1 MGFGSGGGGF
11 TPSPNNVP
19 GSTQTGT
26 DKDTDTHQ
34 FTGSVDITG
43 SLTLNGSAITGGGG
57 GGGTPGGADTQ
68 VQFND
73 AGSFGGSANFTFD
86 GNAITVSDDAD
97 VANTLGKAKIGYD
110 GTNADYANFSHR
122 DQMSSTS
129 FALQQRANGDTI
141 INAANGRSVGIRINN
156 ANAMTVVAPNN
167 NVAIGNF
174 GAPTARLHIT
184 GTTGEQDLIK
194 VDAADTSTAF
204 FVTGSGQV
212 GIGTGTP
219 TALLHVSSSTSEDL
233 FRVDHE
239 DYTDNP
245 IFVIT
250 GSGQVGIGTDDP
262 SHLLHIQSSGK
273 ASLLLEAD
281 TDNTPESDTAYIKLT
296 QDNNATRMIVGL
308 NGNAS
313 VDPDGIFLAN
323 AMSNAGIV
331 GPRTAGSPLQLVTS
345 NRAKICVQDDG
356 QVGIGDGFNESTR
369 PTAILHVSG
378 GIAAQG
384 TAKTSP
390 LILVEYD
397 DNDNILFV
405 TGSGRVGIGT
415 GTPVQTLSVSGSAAF
430 SGAFGSTAIETLTA
444 NGTISANTGLTLIDA
459 SSSLAVNNTLLFS
472 IADGTF
478 AGQEKKIRGLII
490 SGSDGTNSTGIYIV
504 GTNIDSPPF
513 LGGSGQIVLSSSN
526 PVVGPSFQRAGCSL
540 VWDGSK
546 WLPVGNYNFN
556 INATG
561 FQPKK
566 HFQSFT
572 FLIYYLFLM

>member
-19 GSTQTGT
+19 GSTKTGT
-26 DKDTDTHQ
+26 DKDTDVHE

-490 SGSDGTNSTGIYIV
+490 SGSDGANSTGIYIV

-561 FQPKK
+561 F
-566 HFQSFT
+566 
-572 FLIYYLFLM
+572 

>member
-490 SGSDGTNSTGIYIV
+490 SGSDGANSTGIYIV

-561 FQPKK
+561 F
-566 HFQSFT
+566 
-572 FLIYYLFLM
+572 